1 MTVIPEGSVK
11 KIHINQFAIRRNLK
25 RQNNELDGALEPV
38 ITCKTG
44 KSNIYAMHVDI
55 KGPSEL
61 VYSPEKP
68 LSCGA
73 KVWILTRSE
82 VVLTGTVNNDQT
94 CELAEGA

>member
-25 RQNNELDGALEPV
+25 RQNNELEGALEPV

-44 KSNIYAMHVDI
+44 KSNIYAMHADI

-61 VYSPEKP
+61 VYSPDKP

-73 KVWILTRSE
+73 KVWILTKSE
-82 VVLTGTVNNDQT
+82 VVLTGTVEAENA
-94 CELAEGA
+94 CELTAGA